1 VSRDFLTWHEKDG
14 VAERGTVSFSLC
26 ASRHRSVVLCWYVY
40 PARLALSVCLV
51 TVPTSTGRIGSLY
64 VSCKINL
71 VVTYSKISTNGMLC
85 KIRHVGVYSKAG
97 SLGVQ
102 QCYR

>member
-1 VSRDFLTWHEKDG
+1 MKR
-14 VAERGTVSFSLC
+14 TVC
-26 ASRHRSVVLCWYVY
+26 GRKRHGFILLVLVY

-51 TVPTSTGRIGSLY
+51 RPAATVPTSTGRIGSLD

-102 QCYR
+102 